1 MQPHGTCK
9 NITANKP
16 ESGPHGM
23 GYVTSGSKPRRA
35 FWSIVLSI
43 GFIGTVTV
51 RDLKNI
57 QIILKSMTGG

>member
-1 MQPHGTCK
+1 
-9 NITANKP
+9 
-16 ESGPHGM
+16 M

-51 RDLKNI
+51 RDLKMF
-57 QIILKSMTGG
+57 KSFWRARLEAKISFWIR

>member
-1 MQPHGTCK
+1 MRTSNTCMD
-9 NITANKP
+9 ITADKP
-16 ESGPHGM
+16 VSGPHGM

-51 RDLKNI
+51 RDLKMF
-57 QIILKSMTGG
+57 KSFWRA